1 MLLSNATV
9 PSPVYD
15 SATPLVQLATS
26 GSFGSS
32 GGNEGGGKRKLG
44 RVASG
49 EDDPPLKVSVSKRV
63 RQLISTHIHLSKDW
77 SSDTMRITLAA
88 LISSSNFTAR
98 CL

>member
-49 EDDPPLKVSVSKRV
+49 EDDPPVKVSVSK
-63 RQLISTHIHLSKDW
+63 LISTHIHLSKDW

-88 LISSSNFTAR
+88 LISNANFTAR